1 MTVAA
6 LVHQLTTSITAGVRV
21 GGHERLQSLPA
32 GSVLIPTS
40 EPDRAGMIEAICGD
54 LHVRIFRRD
63 LEECSVE
70 IDGEESTVRNRRLK
84 GSWGQKK
91 RAEK

>member
-6 LVHQLTTSITAGVRV
+6 LVHRLTASITAGVRV
-21 GGHERLQSLPA
+21 GDHERLQSLPA

-54 LHVRIFRRD
+54 LYVRVFRRD
-63 LEECSVE
+63 LEERSVE
-70 IDGEESTVRNRRLK
+70 IEGKESMVETLLGSQGSRRK
-84 GSWGQKK
+84 VK
-91 RAEK
+91 R